1 MIICGMDAHMK
12 PFDSLEHQLEN
23 LRQQNSASLVEIRN
37 LLLEVEEFIDS
48 DDYRTLAP
56 DERLRLQDARKELIS
71 TIEQRENPN
80 DDGGQ
85 TALEE
90 QGTDGSPPEP
100 TGEQP
105 VPEHETVAGPQGV
118 HEHNPVAEQ
127 QIEVAEKLF
136 YGGRYA
142 EAIQI
147 FDRVL
152 QLEPNWE
159 RARQHRS
166 EAENYLRTG
175 YIPVVA
181 LPADAASA
189 YGKAQSAARVGR
201 YADALALLE
210 KAQAILRDLG
220 IQRWQEGQEF
230 AQKLQENI
238 DAEQVY
244 EEGLAEFEQGQI
256 DAAIEKV
263 EAAVRPTGL
272 PKYADKAKEFR
283 QVKETLRSIHDSLSQ
298 ATIDPQ
304 VVSQS
309 KSSLDSLIAEYGH
322 NPAFERLIERF
333 KTVVPRVVE
342 PLTEQTRSLK
352 KQAERA
358 PTLEEALYLA
368 RQAKHNLD
376 QIRNLAGVDE
386 SLDRLQYDID
396 KLQRDIQKFDNDLQA
411 AARAYENH
419 PNWPSEAASLSA
431 EVVDRYPID
440 PGVTRLKRNLRSYY
454 WKLAGV
460 KAGIVLMGIILLLIL
475 ANLGINRFRAYQ
487 LSLTPTATPTMTL
500 TPTVTFTPTPTITLT
515 PTITPTPEPSSTPL
529 PVSSIVQRDVW
540 ARSGCYEGFSAVGR
554 IRAGGEVRFLPS
566 DRRFDDF
573 NRECA
578 LVEYQREGG
587 DVIGWVLMMDLG
599 SDAPPTAT
607 ITP

>member
-1 MIICGMDAHMK
+1 VPSESPGK
-12 PFDSLEHQLEN
+12 Q
-23 LRQQNSASLVEIRN
+23 SAAVNE
-37 LLLEVEEFIDS
+37 
-48 DDYRTLAP
+48 
-56 DERLRLQDARKELIS
+56 
-71 TIEQRENPN
+71 
-80 DDGGQ
+80 
-85 TALEE
+85 TA
-90 QGTDGSPPEP
+90 
-100 TGEQP
+100 
-105 VPEHETVAGPQGV
+105 AGPQVV

-210 KAQAILRDLG
+210 KAQANLRDLG

-238 DAEQVY
+238 DAEEVY
-244 EEGLAEFEQGQI
+244 EEGLAQFEDGQI
-256 DAAIEKV
+256 EAAIEKV

-283 QVKETLRSIHDSLSQ
+283 QVKESLRTIHDSLSQ
-298 ATIDPQ
+298 ATMDPQ
-304 VVSQS
+304 VVSQA
-309 KSSLDSLIAEYGH
+309 KSSLDGLIAEYGH

-368 RQAKHNLD
+368 RQAKQNLD

-431 EVVDRYPID
+431 EVADRYPID

-460 KAGIVLMGIILLLIL
+460 KAGIVLAGIILVLII

-487 LSLTPTATPTMTL
+487 LSLTPTVTPTMTL
-500 TPTVTFTPTPTITLT
+500 TPTVTFTATPTTTLT
-515 PTITPTPEPSSTPL
+515 PTITSTLEPSSTPL
-529 PVSSIVQRDVW
+529 PLSSIVQRDVW
-540 ARSGCYEGFSAVGR
+540 ARSGCYEAFSAVGR
-554 IRAGGEVRFLPS
+554 IRAGGEVRFLPAE
-566 DRRFDDF
+566 RRFDDF
-573 NRECA
+573 NRECG

-599 SDAPPTAT
+599 SGAPPTAT